1 MNWSEQISK
10 KLRIPAALMI
20 SLAVAAVGGFDLQS
34 LSLCLLV
41 FGAVFYRGER
51 MMLAAS
57 ILFGG
62 LSVLSG
68 DGALS
73 ASLVLTAP
81 VPAMIGSRGKVSRVL
96 FLASGV
102 AAVLTGDMPGSIPMI
117 PALIAC
123 AVLPGAFTRGMAA
136 AAGIL
141 LMVLISGLPGPA
153 GRDYAYASS
162 VIDGTVV
169 RWDYAESVDLS
180 SPVLILG
187 SGGVQVRRL
196 SITLSAGGT
205 RDPLPVGEV
214 VSGTSILPV
223 MPGDNSLEI
232 HRPVFPVK
240 ISISRRWSPFSHPV
254 IHFIDA
260 EARIEQAY

>member
-1 MNWSEQISK
+1 M
-10 KLRIPAALMI
+10 
-20 SLAVAAVGGFDLQS
+20 
-34 LSLCLLV
+34 
-41 FGAVFYRGER
+41 

-57 ILFGG
+57 VLFGG
-62 LSVLSG
+62 LSFLSG
-68 DGALS
+68 DPALS
-73 ASLVLTAP
+73 AVLILTAP
-81 VPAMIGSRGKVSRVL
+81 IPAMIGSRGKLSRVF

-102 AAVLTGDMPGSIPMI
+102 TAVLTGDIPGSIPLI
-117 PALIAC
+117 PALLVC
-123 AVLPGAFTRGMAA
+123 AFLPGAFTRGLAA

-141 LMVLISGLPGPA
+141 LMVLLSGLPGPA
-153 GRDYAYASS
+153 SRDYAYASG

-169 RWDYAESVDLS
+169 RWEYEESVDLS
-180 SPVLILG
+180 NPVLILR
-187 SGGVQVRRL
+187 SGDIQVRRL
-196 SITLSAGGT
+196 SIMLSAGGT

-232 HRPVFPVK
+232 HRPVFPVR
-240 ISISRRWSPFSHPV
+240 IAVSRRWSPFNHPV